1 MNKYISFYG
10 YESEIL
16 SNSYIEGF
24 TPEDTKVVKVAYL
37 R

>member
-16 SNSYIEGF
+16 SKVILKALSFEKANIM
-24 TPEDTKVVKVAYL
+24 KVVY
-37 R
+37 

>member
-16 SNSYIEGF
+16 SKAISKAPPPKI
-24 TPEDTKVVKVAYL
+24 L